1 MSAPAGATTVGPS
14 GKGQKRPTDVQARSL
29 HTAESQGKV
38 MMDQQETPTES
49 KGDEARSGDE
59 PRDWQITLASLTER
73 NMNQFLE

>member
-1 MSAPAGATTVGPS
+1 
-14 GKGQKRPTDVQARSL
+14 
-29 HTAESQGKV
+29 